1 MKGSWIVY
9 ILPARSTQNGGTGR
23 TGRNE
28 RKDSRNQWNGGTE
41 RKGSRS
47 QQNGGTKRKRAYS
60 VIDNKEN
67 EDCVQETHL
76 VFLRPAPDVPGYSGS
91 EKK

>member
-1 MKGSWIVY
+1 MEG
-9 ILPARSTQNGGTGR
+9 PGEPGETR
-23 TGRNE
+23 E
-28 RKDSRNQWNGGTE
+28 KDSRNQWNGGTE

-47 QQNGGTKRKRAYS
+47 QQNGGTTRKRAYS